1 MIVIVSDD
9 GKSISFS
16 HNGIELSRREGFR
29 RLGERYSG
37 EPQEVKRKIDELRE
51 RFYRTQKATSF
62 LFVVRWMRAVDNVR
76 ALAELIDARG

>member
-1 MIVIVSDD
+1 MIVIVGDD

-16 HNGIELSRREGFR
+16 HNGKKLSRREGFR

-51 RFYRTQKATSF
+51 RFYRA
-62 LFVVRWMRAVDNVR
+62 
-76 ALAELIDARG
+76 